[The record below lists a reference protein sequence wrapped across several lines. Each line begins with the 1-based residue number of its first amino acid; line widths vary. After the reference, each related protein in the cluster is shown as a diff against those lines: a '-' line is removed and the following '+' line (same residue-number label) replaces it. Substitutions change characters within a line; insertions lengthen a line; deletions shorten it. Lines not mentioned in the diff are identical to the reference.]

1 MSEETKNGATEGQEE
16 AQPVFQM
23 IGQFV
28 RDLSFECAKPAF
40 IGEMPK
46 MDFEMDL
53 GVKVDKVGDNLQ
65 EVTLML
71 KAKAKNKDDDSTVY
85 IAEIQNVGIFHVE
98 NVSDDAAHAMLFVEG
113 ANLIY
118 PQARH
123 IFIACVTDGSF
134 PPPMLGAID
143 FRTLYMQRQAETAA
157 AAESEATAT
166 N

>member
-1 MSEETKNGATEGQEE
+1 MSEEVKKDGEDNASE

-28 RDLSFECAKPAF
+28 RDLSFECPAPAF

-53 GVKVDKVGDNLQ
+53 GVKVNKINDQVQ
-65 EVTLML
+65 EVTLLL
-71 KAKAKNKDDDSTVY
+71 KGQAKAKDSDKSVY
-85 IAEIQNVGIFHVE
+85 IAEIETVGVFHVE
-98 NVSDDAAHAMLFVEG
+98 NVPDEQAQPMLFVEG

-118 PQARH
+118 PQARQ
-123 IFIACVTDGSF
+123 IFISCVTDGSF

-143 FRTLYMQRQAETAA
+143 FKLLYMQKQAQEAA
-157 AAESEATAT
+157 QQEEANA
-166 N
+166 